1 MRNRRAW
8 NWKRIGWIAGALAIV
23 WLIAG
28 IILAGREPAPA
39 PPGSAPITLR
49 GGRVS
54 ANRISTR
61 SWTFDYTHAE
71 MSPDGILATLDG
83 VKNGVLYKK
92 GKPYL
97 SIAAQHV
104 SVNTQTFDFTATG
117 DVHVEAL
124 HPADRIRKSFDT
136 DLVQWV
142 NATKMLQ
149 LTHPSLFQSGGQ
161 TLKVSTITVD
171 FNKNE
176 IHLGKISGGVEAPEP

>member
-1 MRNRRAW
+1 MSNRRNW
-8 NWKRIGWIAGALAIV
+8 NWKRIGWIAAVLFVLWVVIE
-23 WLIAG
+23 IM
-28 IILAGREPAPA
+28 LAGRDVPP
-39 PPGSAPITLR
+39 PPGAQPITLK
-49 GGRVS
+49 GGRVTG
-54 ANRISTR
+54 NRVSTR
-61 SWTFDYTHAE
+61 SWTFDYTKAE

-117 DVHVEAL
+117 DVHIEAL
-124 HPADRIRKSFDT
+124 HPSDNVQKSFDT

-149 LTHPSLFQSGGQ
+149 LPHPSVFQTNGQ
-161 TLKVSTITVD
+161 TLKVATITVD

-176 IHLGKISGGVEAPEP
+176 IHLGKINGAVEAPNP